1 MIYMSDGFQNN
12 IQSWVSLDNRIK
24 NLSQQVKDLRSQRG
38 SLTNNIFTY
47 AESNNLE
54 NAIIQIT
61 DGKLKFQNV
70 KQTSPLTW
78 GLVKE
83 TLTECLNDDTA
94 VDKII
99 KLMKSKRD
107 IKYSYDIK
115 RTYK

>member
-1 MIYMSDGFQNN
+1 MTEKFQKN
-12 IQSWVSLDNRIK
+12 IQNWVTLDNQIK
-24 NLSQQVKDLRSQRG
+24 NLNQEVKLIRNSRNE
-38 SLTNNIFTY
+38 LTNEIFTY
-47 AESNNLE
+47 AEKNNLE
-54 NAIIQIT
+54 NAVIQIT

-78 GLVKE
+78 TLVKD
-83 TLTECLNDDTA
+83 TLTECLNNDDA

-107 IKYSYDIK
+107 TKYSYDIK

>member
-1 MIYMSDGFQNN
+1 MTEQFQKN
-12 IQSWVSLDNRIK
+12 IQNWVTLDNQIK
-24 NLSQQVKDLRSQRG
+24 NLQQEIKSTRNNRNY
-38 SLTNNIFTY
+38 LTNQIFTY
-47 AESNNLE
+47 AEKNNLE
-54 NAIIQIT
+54 NAVIQIT

-99 KLMKSKRD
+99 KIMKSKRD